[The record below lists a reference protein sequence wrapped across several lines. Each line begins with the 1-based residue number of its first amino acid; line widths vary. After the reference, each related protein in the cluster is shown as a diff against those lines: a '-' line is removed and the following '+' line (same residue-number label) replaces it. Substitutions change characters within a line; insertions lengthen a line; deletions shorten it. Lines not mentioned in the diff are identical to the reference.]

1 VRFTPSVMGACVLL
15 LLLVVL
21 LHIRAGGHA
30 QWIAA
35 GGTEHVD
42 TEQRLWSQAQA
53 IVERWSGVG
62 GDPNPGANCSA
73 GADGSLCE
81 LSCFTLPPLLST
93 TCDNMLCPQVELL
106 RRLELLR
113 RPAGHRLSPA
123 LFSWTRTV
131 LWDGCIAVS

>member
-1 VRFTPSVMGACVLL
+1 VSGQLELELGASQGKRPVPVGHDRVRFTPSVMGACVLL

-81 LSCFTLPPLLST
+81 LSCFTLPPT
-93 TCDNMLCPQVELL
+93 TAHY
-106 RRLELLR
+106 R
-113 RPAGHRLSPA
+113 
-123 LFSWTRTV
+123 
-131 LWDGCIAVS
+131 